1 MERVVEKNTF
11 DVLGNFN
18 LEGVVLSIKAYGSGH
33 INDTFLVEMGTDAL
47 VKKYILQRINH
58 NIFKKPKELM
68 ENIENITSYLR
79 EEIIKRG
86 GDEER
91 ETLNLVKTKDNK
103 SYYEDEK
110 GAYWRIYK
118 FIEGAK
124 TYDKV
129 ENIKDFYESALA
141 FGNFQSLLSNYDAG
155 KLHETIPD
163 FHNTKKR
170 FRDFKI
176 AVEKA
181 VLERLISAKEDIDFV
196 LENKYLSEIL
206 GDMLEKGELPLRVT
220 HNDTKLNNI
229 MIDDI
234 SRKAICV
241 IDLDT
246 VMPGLAINDFGDSIR
261 FGANK
266 ADEDEVDI
274 AKVGIDL
281 NLYEAYVKGFIEAC
295 KGSLT
300 DKESENLPIAA
311 MVMTYECGMRFLA
324 DYLTGDTYFKTSR
337 QGQNLDRAR
346 CQFALVKDMEK
357 NLDLMKDIVRK
368 YRN

>member
-11 DVLGNFN
+11 DVLGNFS
-18 LEGVVLSIKAYGSGH
+18 LEGVVLSIKVYGSGH
-33 INDTFLVEMGTDAL
+33 INDTFLVEMGTNGL

-68 ENIENITSYLR
+68 ENIENVTSYLR

-295 KGSLT
+295 KGSLI
-300 DKESENLPIAA
+300 DKELENLPIAA

-346 CQFALVKDMEK
+346 CQFALVKDMKK

-368 YRN
+368 YQN